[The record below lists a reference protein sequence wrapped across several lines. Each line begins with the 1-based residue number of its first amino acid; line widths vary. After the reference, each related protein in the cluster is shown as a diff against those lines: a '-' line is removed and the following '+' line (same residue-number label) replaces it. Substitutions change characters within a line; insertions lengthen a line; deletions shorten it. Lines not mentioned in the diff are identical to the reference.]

1 MRNAILPATL
11 LLAACQAPDAP
22 VAQTSSAP
30 ALAATSPYALPAPAR
45 EPVLFAP
52 GVISTGEFESSPS
65 FTPDAQ
71 TLYFV
76 RSEPRLGR
84 WTIYQSH
91 FASGRW
97 STPAIA
103 PFSGQFRDSDPYVTA
118 DGRQCLFISDR
129 PVNGV
134 AKADMDIWIMDR
146 TAQGWS
152 EPHNPGAPVNSAQS
166 EWHPTMS
173 RRGTLYFGSSRSGGY
188 GLTDI
193 YRATSGGGEWHVENL
208 GAPVNTAGY
217 EYEPLI
223 SADESY
229 LIFMAYRPDALG
241 ASDLYI
247 SRSAGITWTA
257 PVNLGPPIN
266 STELEFGPDFSPDG
280 KYLFFTSTR
289 KFASDATALTPPG
302 NGNGDIYQVD
312 LTTAL
317 NAAGAVPAAR

>member
-1 MRNAILPATL
+1 MRNAILPAAL

-22 VAQTSSAP
+22 VAQAP
-30 ALAATSPYALPAPAR
+30 PVAPPAAASPYALPAPA
-45 EPVLFAP
+45 PVPVVFGP
-52 GVISTGEFESSPS
+52 DVISTGEFESSAS
-65 FTPDAQ
+65 FTPDGQ

-76 RSEPRLGR
+76 RSEPRAGH

-91 FASGRW
+91 FEAGRW
-97 STPAIA
+97 TTPGVA
-103 PFSGQFRDSDPYVTA
+103 PFSGQFRDSDPYMTA
-118 DGRQCLFISDR
+118 DGRQLFFISDR
-129 PVNGV
+129 PVDGV

-152 EPHNPGAPVNSAQS
+152 EPHNPGAPLNSAQS
-166 EWHPTMS
+166 EWHPTMTS
-173 RRGTLYFGSSRSGGY
+173 RGTLYFGSSRSGGY

-193 YRATSGGGEWHVENL
+193 YRATSGGGAWHVQNL
-208 GAPVNTAGY
+208 GAPVNTVGY

-223 SADESY
+223 AADESY
-229 LIFMAYRPDALG
+229 LIFMAYRPDAHG

-247 SRSAGITWTA
+247 SWSAGSTWTA

-266 STELEFGPDFSPDG
+266 STELEFGPTLSPDG

-289 KFASDATALTPPG
+289 KFSSDATELTPPG

-312 LTTAL
+312 LATAL
-317 NAAGAVPAAR
+317 AAAAAPAHAP

>member
-1 MRNAILPATL
+1 MRNAIIPAAL

-22 VAQTSSAP
+22 LSTTPAPAASSA
-30 ALAATSPYALPAPAR
+30 YALPAPAR
-45 EPVLFAP
+45 DPVVFAP

-65 FTPDAQ
+65 LTRDGQ

-76 RSEPRLGR
+76 RSEPRRGR

-91 FASGRW
+91 FETGRW
-97 STPAIA
+97 TTPVIA
-103 PFSGQFRDSDPYVTA
+103 PFIGQYRDSDPYVTS
-118 DGRQCLFISDR
+118 DGSRSFLISDR
-129 PVNGV
+129 PVAGV

-152 EPHNPGAPVNSAQS
+152 APHNPGAPVNSAQS
-166 EWHPTMS
+166 EWHPTMTK
-173 RRGTLYFGSSRSGGY
+173 RGTLYFGSSRPGGY

-193 YRATSGGGEWHVENL
+193 YRATSGGGEWHVAHL

-223 SADESY
+223 AADESY
-229 LIFMAYRPDALG
+229 LIFMAYRPDAQG

-247 SRSAGITWTA
+247 SRSAGSSWTA
-257 PVNLGPPIN
+257 PVNLGPRIN
-266 STELEFGPDFSPDG
+266 STELEFGPSFSPDG

-289 KFASDATALTPPG
+289 KFAFDATALMPPG

-312 LTTAL
+312 FATVLG
-317 NAAGAVPAAR
+317 AAGSDLAAH